1 MSLSPN
7 LALQPV
13 AQLACIFIVMVAAM
27 TLGWLWQRRHI
38 NAGIV
43 DVIWS
48 GGTGMAAI
56 FIAVTGPGDAG
67 LRLALALLAAAWSFR
82 LASHLWRR
90 VRRDEDG
97 RYRALR
103 ERWHG
108 HQGKFFGLFMF
119 QAFLVPLFSLPFV
132 AVGANAH
139 GGIHLLAGV
148 LIWAGAL
155 TGETLADR
163 QLDRFRAIPANHGS
177 SCRAGLWRYSRHP
190 NYFFEWCHWFAYVA
204 LAWGSPLAW
213 MAWVGPVLMFV
224 FLRWVSGIPFTEQ
237 QALRS
242 RGEEYRAYQRATTAF
257 FPWFPNSSR
266 SSGDMQ

>member
-1 MSLSPN
+1 MNATMIPQLG
-7 LALQPV
+7 PV
-13 AQLACIFIVMVAAM
+13 QQLACIFIAMVAAM
-27 TLGWLWQRRHI
+27 TLGWLWQQRHI

-48 GGTGMAAI
+48 GGMGVAAL
-56 FIAVTGPGDAG
+56 FIAVTGPGGAG
-67 LRLALALLAAAWSFR
+67 PRLAMAVLAAVWSFR

-139 GGIHLLAGV
+139 GGFHLLAGV
-148 LIWAGAL
+148 LIWAVAL
-155 TGETLADR
+155 AGETVADR
-163 QLDRFRAIPANHGS
+163 QLERFRAIPANHGS

-213 MAWVGPVLMFV
+213 MAWVGPLLMFV

-242 RGEEYRAYQRATTAF
+242 RGEEYRAYQRATPAF
-257 FPWFPNSSR
+257 FPWFPKSSR